1 MSPFAKVRLPTASS
15 IGRSDG
21 VRDLLQQVLRR
32 RGHFVFNAELAAS
45 GVRLAQYKYGRDD
58 RRTVQ
63 NAPDATTGFHIEC
76 HIACCFGHKS
86 KRAKA
91 SWEDSLRQL
100 NSLANN
106 RQLHFSDDRRQILLS
121 WTGWNNLQF
130 V

>member
-21 VRDLLQQVLRR
+21 VRYLLQQVLRR
-32 RGHFVFNAELAAS
+32 RGHFVFNAELPAS

-63 NAPDATTGFHIEC
+63 NAPDATIPEFTGFNIEC
-76 HIACCFGHKS
+76 HVACCFGHKWVS
-86 KRAKA
+86 R
-91 SWEDSLRQL
+91 EDSLRQL
-100 NSLANN
+100 NSLANS
-106 RQLHFSDDRRQILLS
+106 RQLHLSDDRLQILLS